1 MRVGTDLVHV
11 PRLAEQIELLGSSF
25 LDRVF
30 TPGEQRECAGDVQ
43 RLACRWA
50 AKEATIKAFGWELQD
65 VELRDVEVVGPGRP
79 RIMIHSRS
87 VQVLDLSMS
96 HDGEYAI
103 AIVVVA

>member
-50 AKEATIKAFGWELQD
+50 AKEATIPTPICQSKPSGSMAGSIA
-65 VELRDVEVVGPGRP
+65 RP
-79 RIMIHSRS
+79 SRP
-87 VQVLDLSMS
+87 
-96 HDGEYAI
+96 A
-103 AIVVVA
+103 